1 MFIVW
6 RESVEAL
13 LVIGILHAWLSQQP
27 DNRHALR
34 MLWGG
39 VAAGLG
45 LATLLAWGIL
55 SAGDWLAGPA
65 GEWFQC
71 AMLLVASLL
80 ILQMVGWMHHHG
92 RDLKRSLIDNA
103 AAHLS
108 QGSGIGLL
116 VLAMLAV
123 AREGSET
130 VVFLYGIGHQQQG
143 TDLMGFVIGGVLG
156 FVLALLSY
164 AALRDLKRSLI
175 DNASAHLS
183 QGSGIGLLVLAMLAV
198 AREGSETVVFL
209 YGIGHQQQ
217 GTDLMGFVIGGVLGF
232 VLALLS
238 YAALQAGSRLFSWK
252 RFFKVSEAL
261 LLLLG
266 AALLMA
272 GLDRFSGQLMGMDIP
287 EVFYGLFGD
296 PLWDTSALLD
306 DGGTLGSTVA
316 GLTGYRAM
324 PSLAAVV
331 LMGLYW
337 LAVWAWLRAK
347 PEARLEARVA

>member
-1 MFIVW
+1 MGQSMFIVW

-103 AAHLS
+103 
-108 QGSGIGLL
+108 
-116 VLAMLAV
+116 
-123 AREGSET
+123 
-130 VVFLYGIGHQQQG
+130 
-143 TDLMGFVIGGVLG
+143 
-156 FVLALLSY
+156 
-164 AALRDLKRSLI
+164 
-175 DNASAHLS
+175 SAHLS

-217 GTDLMGFVIGGVLGF
+217 GTDLNGFAIGGVLGF

-287 EVFYGLFGD
+287 EVFYSLFGD

>member
-1 MFIVW
+1 MGQSMFIVW

-27 DNRHALR
+27 NNRHALR

-39 VAAGLG
+39 VVAGLG
-45 LATLLAWGIL
+45 LASLLGWGIL

-71 AMLLVASLL
+71 AMLVVAALL

-92 RDLKRSLIDNA
+92 RDLKRNLVDRA
-103 AAHLS
+103 ATSLS
-108 QGSGIGLL
+108 QGSGVGLL

-143 TDLMGFVIGGVLG
+143 ADLTGFI
-156 FVLALLSY
+156 
-164 AALRDLKRSLI
+164 
-175 DNASAHLS
+175 
-183 QGSGIGLLVLAMLAV
+183 
-198 AREGSETVVFL
+198 
-209 YGIGHQQQ
+209 
-217 GTDLMGFVIGGVLGF
+217 IGGVLGF

-238 YAALQAGSRLFSWK
+238 YAALQAGSHLFSWK
-252 RFFKVSEAL
+252 RFFAVSEAL

-272 GLDRFSGQLMGMDIP
+272 GLDRFSGQLMGMDLP
-287 EVFYGLFGD
+287 DVLYTLFGD

-306 DGGTLGSTVA
+306 DGTILGSTIA

-331 LMGLYW
+331 LLGLYW
-337 LAVWAWLRAK
+337 LTVWLWLRPR
-347 PEARLEARVA
+347 PEARLEAQTA

>member
-1 MFIVW
+1 MGQSMFIVW

-45 LATLLAWGIL
+45 LASLLAWGIL

-71 AMLLVASLL
+71 AMLVIAALL

-92 RDLKRSLIDNA
+92 RDLKRNLVNSA
-103 AAHLS
+103 ATRLS

-130 VVFLYGIGHQQQG
+130 VVFLYGIGQQQQG
-143 TDLMGFVIGGVLG
+143 ADLTGFVIGGVLG
-156 FVLALLSY
+156 FALAL
-164 AALRDLKRSLI
+164 I
-175 DNASAHLS
+175 
-183 QGSGIGLLVLAMLAV
+183 
-198 AREGSETVVFL
+198 
-209 YGIGHQQQ
+209 
-217 GTDLMGFVIGGVLGF
+217 
-232 VLALLS
+232 S
-238 YAALQAGSRLFSWK
+238 YAALQAGSRLFSWR

-272 GLDRFSGQLMGMDIP
+272 GLDRFSGQLMGMELPDALYT
-287 EVFYGLFGD
+287 VFGD
-296 PLWDTSALLD
+296 PVWDTSALLD
-306 DGGTLGSTVA
+306 DGTTMGSTLA

-324 PSLAAVV
+324 PSLAAV
-331 LMGLYW
+331 LLTGLYW
-337 LAVWAWLRAK
+337 LAVWAWLRPK
-347 PEARLEARVA
+347 PEARLQAHTA

>member
-1 MFIVW
+1 MGQSMFIVW

-27 DNRHALR
+27 GNRHALR
-34 MLWGG
+34 MLWAG
-39 VAAGLG
+39 VGAGLG

-71 AMLLVASLL
+71 AMLLVASVL

-92 RDLKRSLIDNA
+92 RDLKRNLIDSA
-103 AAHLS
+103 STQLS
-108 QGSGIGLL
+108 QGNGVGLL

-143 TDLMGFVIGGVLG
+143 MDLTSFVIGGLLG
-156 FVLALLSY
+156 F
-164 AALRDLKRSLI
+164 
-175 DNASAHLS
+175 
-183 QGSGIGLLVLAMLAV
+183 G
-198 AREGSETVVFL
+198 
-209 YGIGHQQQ
+209 
-217 GTDLMGFVIGGVLGF
+217 
-232 VLALLS
+232 LALLS
-238 YAALQAGSRLFSWK
+238 YAALQAGSWFFSWK
-252 RFFKVSEAL
+252 RFFKISEAL

-272 GLDRFSGQLMGMDIP
+272 GLDRFSGQLMGMDVP
-287 EVFYGLFGD
+287 ELFYTAFGD

-306 DGGTLGSTVA
+306 DGGTLGSTIA

-324 PSLAAVV
+324 PSLAAVI
-331 LMGLYW
+331 LMALYW
-337 LAVWAWLRAK
+337 LAVWAWLRPKA
-347 PEARLEARVA
+347 EARLEAHPA

>member
-1 MFIVW
+1 MGQSMFIVW

-27 DNRHALR
+27 NNRHALR

-39 VAAGLG
+39 VVAGLG
-45 LATLLAWGIL
+45 LASLLGWGIL

-71 AMLLVASLL
+71 AMLVVAALL

-92 RDLKRSLIDNA
+92 RDLKRNLVDSA
-103 AAHLS
+103 ATSLS
-108 QGSGIGLL
+108 QGSGVGLL

-143 TDLMGFVIGGVLG
+143 ADLTGFIIGGVLG
-156 FVLALLSY
+156 FA
-164 AALRDLKRSLI
+164 
-175 DNASAHLS
+175 
-183 QGSGIGLLVLAMLAV
+183 
-198 AREGSETVVFL
+198 
-209 YGIGHQQQ
+209 
-217 GTDLMGFVIGGVLGF
+217 
-232 VLALLS
+232 LALLS
-238 YAALQAGSRLFSWK
+238 YAALQAGSHLFSWK
-252 RFFKVSEAL
+252 RFFAVSEAL

-272 GLDRFSGQLMGMDIP
+272 GLDRFSGQLMGMDLP
-287 EVFYGLFGD
+287 DVLYTLFGD

-306 DGGTLGSTVA
+306 DGTTLGSTIA

-331 LMGLYW
+331 LLGLYW
-337 LAVWAWLRAK
+337 LTVWLWLRPR
-347 PEARLEARVA
+347 PEARPEIQTA

>member
-1 MFIVW
+1 MGQSMFIVW

-27 DNRHALR
+27 NNRRALC

-39 VAAGLG
+39 VVAGLG
-45 LATLLAWGIL
+45 LASLLGWGIL

-71 AMLLVASLL
+71 AMLVIAALL

-92 RDLKRSLIDNA
+92 RDLKRNLADSA
-103 AAHLS
+103 AAHLG

-130 VVFLYGIGHQQQG
+130 VVFLYGIGHQQNG
-143 TDLMGFVIGGVLG
+143 SDLTSFMIGGVLG
-156 FVLALLSY
+156 FALALLSY
-164 AALRDLKRSLI
+164 A
-175 DNASAHLS
+175 
-183 QGSGIGLLVLAMLAV
+183 V
-198 AREGSETVVFL
+198 
-209 YGIGHQQQ
+209 
-217 GTDLMGFVIGGVLGF
+217 
-232 VLALLS
+232 
-238 YAALQAGSRLFSWK
+238 LQAGSRFFSWK
-252 RFFKVSEAL
+252 RFFNVSETV

-266 AALLMA
+266 GALLMA
-272 GLDRFSGQLMGMDIP
+272 GLDRFSGQLMGMDVP
-287 EVFYGLFGD
+287 ETFYSFFGD

-306 DGGTLGSTVA
+306 DGSTLGSTIA

-337 LAVWAWLRAK
+337 LTVWAWLRPK
-347 PEARLEARVA
+347 PEARLEARPA

>member
-1 MFIVW
+1 MGQSMFIVW

-34 MLWGG
+34 MLWAG

-71 AMLLVASLL
+71 AMLLIASVL

-92 RDLKRSLIDNA
+92 RDLKRNLVDSA
-103 AAHLS
+103 AASLS

-143 TDLMGFVIGGVLG
+143 TDLTSFVIGGLLG
-156 FVLALLSY
+156 FGLALLSY
-164 AALRDLKRSLI
+164 
-175 DNASAHLS
+175 
-183 QGSGIGLLVLAMLAV
+183 
-198 AREGSETVVFL
+198 F
-209 YGIGHQQQ
+209 
-217 GTDLMGFVIGGVLGF
+217 
-232 VLALLS
+232 
-238 YAALQAGSRLFSWK
+238 ALQAGSRVFSWK
-252 RFFKVSEAL
+252 RFFKISEAL

-272 GLDRFSGQLMGMDIP
+272 GLDRFSGQLMGMDVP
-287 EVFYGLFGD
+287 EVLYTVFGD
-296 PLWDTSALLD
+296 PLWDTSAVLD
-306 DGGTLGSTVA
+306 DGGTLGSTIA

-324 PSLAAVV
+324 PSLAAVIV
-331 LMGLYW
+331 MALYW
-337 LAVWAWLRAK
+337 LAVWAWLRPK
-347 PEARLEARVA
+347 SEARLETRTA

>member
-1 MFIVW
+1 MGQSMFIVW

-27 DNRHALR
+27 GNRHALR

-39 VAAGLG
+39 VVAGLG
-45 LATLLAWGIL
+45 LALLLGWGIL

-71 AMLLVASLL
+71 AMLVIAALL

-92 RDLKRSLIDNA
+92 RDLKRNLVDSA
-103 AAHLS
+103 AASLS

-130 VVFLYGIGHQQQG
+130 VVFLYGIGHQQEG
-143 TDLMGFVIGGVLG
+143 ADL
-156 FVLALLSY
+156 
-164 AALRDLKRSLI
+164 
-175 DNASAHLS
+175 
-183 QGSGIGLLVLAMLAV
+183 
-198 AREGSETVVFL
+198 T
-209 YGIGHQQQ
+209 
-217 GTDLMGFVIGGVLGF
+217 GFVIGGVLGF

-238 YAALQAGSRLFSWK
+238 YAALQAGSRFFSWK
-252 RFFKVSEAL
+252 RFFKFSEAL

-287 EVFYGLFGD
+287 DMFYTVFGD
-296 PLWDTSALLD
+296 SLWDTSALLD
-306 DGGTLGSTVA
+306 DGGTLGSTIA

-324 PSLAAVV
+324 PSTAAVAI
-331 LMGLYW
+331 MALYW
-337 LAVWAWLRAK
+337 LAVWRWLRPRAQ
-347 PEARLEARVA
+347 PQLEAQPA

>member
-27 DNRHALR
+27 NNRHALR

-39 VAAGLG
+39 VVAGLG
-45 LATLLAWGIL
+45 LASLLGWGIL

-71 AMLLVASLL
+71 AMLVVAALL

-92 RDLKRSLIDNA
+92 RDLKRNLVDSA
-103 AAHLS
+103 ATSLS
-108 QGSGIGLL
+108 QGSGVGLL

-143 TDLMGFVIGGVLG
+143 ADLTGFIIGGVLG
-156 FVLALLSY
+156 FA
-164 AALRDLKRSLI
+164 
-175 DNASAHLS
+175 
-183 QGSGIGLLVLAMLAV
+183 
-198 AREGSETVVFL
+198 
-209 YGIGHQQQ
+209 
-217 GTDLMGFVIGGVLGF
+217 
-232 VLALLS
+232 LALLS
-238 YAALQAGSRLFSWK
+238 YAALQAGSHLFSWK
-252 RFFKVSEAL
+252 RFFAVSEAL

-266 AALLMA
+266 AALLMV
-272 GLDRFSGQLMGMDIP
+272 GLDRFSGQLMGMDLP
-287 EVFYGLFGD
+287 DVLYTLFGD

-306 DGGTLGSTVA
+306 DGTILGSTIA

-331 LMGLYW
+331 LLGLYW
-337 LAVWAWLRAK
+337 LTVWLWLRPR
-347 PEARLEARVA
+347 PEARLEAQTA

>member
-13 LVIGILHAWLSQQP
+13 LVIGILHAWLTQQP
-27 DNRHALR
+27 NNRHALR

-39 VAAGLG
+39 VVAGLG
-45 LATLLAWGIL
+45 LASLLGWGIL

-71 AMLLVASLL
+71 AMLVVAALL

-92 RDLKRSLIDNA
+92 RDLKRHLVDSA
-103 AAHLS
+103 ATSLS
-108 QGSGIGLL
+108 QGSGVGLL

-143 TDLMGFVIGGVLG
+143 ADLTGFIIGGVLG
-156 FVLALLSY
+156 FA
-164 AALRDLKRSLI
+164 
-175 DNASAHLS
+175 
-183 QGSGIGLLVLAMLAV
+183 
-198 AREGSETVVFL
+198 
-209 YGIGHQQQ
+209 
-217 GTDLMGFVIGGVLGF
+217 
-232 VLALLS
+232 LALLS
-238 YAALQAGSRLFSWK
+238 YAALQAGSHLFSWK
-252 RFFKVSEAL
+252 RFFAVSEAL

-272 GLDRFSGQLMGMDIP
+272 GLDRFSGQLMGMELPD
-287 EVFYGLFGD
+287 VLYTLFGD

-306 DGGTLGSTVA
+306 DGTTLGSTIA

-331 LMGLYW
+331 LLGLYW
-337 LAVWAWLRAK
+337 LTVWLWLRPR
-347 PEARLEARVA
+347 PEARLEAQTA

>member
-1 MFIVW
+1 MGQSMFIVW

-27 DNRHALR
+27 NNRHALR

-39 VAAGLG
+39 VVAGLG
-45 LATLLAWGIL
+45 LASLLGWGIL

-71 AMLLVASLL
+71 AMLVVAALL

-92 RDLKRSLIDNA
+92 RDLKRHLVDSA
-103 AAHLS
+103 ATSLS
-108 QGSGIGLL
+108 QGSGVGLL

-130 VVFLYGIGHQQQG
+130 VVFLYGIGHQQHG
-143 TDLMGFVIGGVLG
+143 ADLTGFIIGGVLG
-156 FVLALLSY
+156 FA
-164 AALRDLKRSLI
+164 
-175 DNASAHLS
+175 
-183 QGSGIGLLVLAMLAV
+183 
-198 AREGSETVVFL
+198 
-209 YGIGHQQQ
+209 
-217 GTDLMGFVIGGVLGF
+217 
-232 VLALLS
+232 LALLS
-238 YAALQAGSRLFSWK
+238 YAALQAGSHLFSWK
-252 RFFKVSEAL
+252 RFFAVSEAL

-272 GLDRFSGQLMGMDIP
+272 GLDRFSGQLMGMDLP
-287 EVFYGLFGD
+287 DVLYTLFGD

-306 DGGTLGSTVA
+306 DGTTLGSTIA

-331 LMGLYW
+331 LLGLYW
-337 LAVWAWLRAK
+337 LTVWLWLRPR
-347 PEARLEARVA
+347 PEARLEAQTA

>member
-1 MFIVW
+1 MGQSMFIVW

-39 VAAGLG
+39 VIAGLG
-45 LATLLAWGIL
+45 LASLLGWGIL

-65 GEWFQC
+65 GEWFQF

-92 RDLKRSLIDNA
+92 RDLKRNLIDNA
-103 AAHLS
+103 AAQLS

-143 TDLMGFVIGGVLG
+143 SDL
-156 FVLALLSY
+156 
-164 AALRDLKRSLI
+164 
-175 DNASAHLS
+175 
-183 QGSGIGLLVLAMLAV
+183 
-198 AREGSETVVFL
+198 T
-209 YGIGHQQQ
+209 
-217 GTDLMGFVIGGVLGF
+217 GFVIGGVLGF

-238 YAALQAGSRLFSWK
+238 YAALQAGSRFFSWK

-272 GLDRFSGQLMGMDIP
+272 GLDRFSGQLMGMDVP
-287 EVFYGLFGD
+287 EIFYSVFGD

-306 DGGTLGSTVA
+306 DGGTLGSTIA

-324 PSLAAVV
+324 PSTAAVAI
-331 LMGLYW
+331 MALYW
-337 LAVWAWLRAK
+337 LAVWLWLK
-347 PEARLEARVA
+347 PPRQSQLEAQPA

>member
-1 MFIVW
+1 MGQSMFIVW

-27 DNRHALR
+27 ANRHALR
-34 MLWGG
+34 MLWSG
-39 VAAGLG
+39 VVAGLG
-45 LATLLAWGIL
+45 LASLLAWGIL

-71 AMLLVASLL
+71 AMLMIAALL

-92 RDLKRSLIDNA
+92 RDLKRNLVDSA
-103 AAHLS
+103 AASLS
-108 QGSGIGLL
+108 QGSGVGLL

-143 TDLMGFVIGGVLG
+143 ADLIGFVIGGVLG

-164 AALRDLKRSLI
+164 
-175 DNASAHLS
+175 
-183 QGSGIGLLVLAMLAV
+183 
-198 AREGSETVVFL
+198 T
-209 YGIGHQQQ
+209 
-217 GTDLMGFVIGGVLGF
+217 
-232 VLALLS
+232 
-238 YAALQAGSRLFSWK
+238 ALQAGSRLFSWK
-252 RFFKVSEAL
+252 RFFEVSEAL

-272 GLDRFSGQLMGMDIP
+272 GLDRFSGQLMGMEVP
-287 EVFYGLFGD
+287 EVFYTIFGD
-296 PLWDTSALLD
+296 PLWDTSTLLD
-306 DGGTLGSTVA
+306 DGGTLGSTIA

-324 PSLAAVV
+324 PSLAAVI
-331 LMGLYW
+331 LMALYW
-337 LAVWAWLRAK
+337 LAVWGWLR
-347 PEARLEARVA
+347 PEPGARLEARTV

>member
-1 MFIVW
+1 MGQSMFIVW

-39 VAAGLG
+39 VGAGVG
-45 LATLLAWGIL
+45 LASLLAWGIL
-55 SAGDWLAGPA
+55 SAGDWLAGPT

-71 AMLLVASLL
+71 AMLLIAALL

-92 RDLKRSLIDNA
+92 RNLKRNLVDSA
-103 AAHLS
+103 AASLS

-130 VVFLYGIGHQQQG
+130 VVFLYGIGHQQEG
-143 TDLMGFVIGGVLG
+143 ADLTGFVV
-156 FVLALLSY
+156 
-164 AALRDLKRSLI
+164 
-175 DNASAHLS
+175 
-183 QGSGIGLLVLAMLAV
+183 
-198 AREGSETVVFL
+198 
-209 YGIGHQQQ
+209 
-217 GTDLMGFVIGGVLGF
+217 GGVLGF

-238 YAALQAGSRLFSWK
+238 YAALQAGSRFFSWK

-272 GLDRFSGQLMGMDIP
+272 GLDRFSGQLMGMEVP
-287 EVFYGLFGD
+287 EVLYTVFGD
-296 PLWDTSALLD
+296 PLWDTSDLLS
-306 DGGTLGSTVA
+306 DGGALGSTIA

-324 PSLAAVV
+324 PSLAAVAI
-331 LMGLYW
+331 MALYW
-337 LAVWAWLRAK
+337 LAVWAWLRPR
-347 PEARLEARVA
+347 PEARLEARPA

>member
-1 MFIVW
+1 MGQSMFIVW

-27 DNRHALR
+27 GNRQALR

-39 VAAGLG
+39 VVAGLG
-45 LATLLAWGIL
+45 LASLLAWGIL

-71 AMLLVASLL
+71 AMLLAAALL

-92 RDLKRSLIDNA
+92 RDLKRNLVDSA
-103 AAHLS
+103 ASHLS
-108 QGSGIGLL
+108 QGSGVGLL

-130 VVFLYGIGHQQQG
+130 VVFLYGIGHQKDG
-143 TDLMGFVIGGVLG
+143 ADLTGFVV
-156 FVLALLSY
+156 
-164 AALRDLKRSLI
+164 
-175 DNASAHLS
+175 
-183 QGSGIGLLVLAMLAV
+183 
-198 AREGSETVVFL
+198 
-209 YGIGHQQQ
+209 
-217 GTDLMGFVIGGVLGF
+217 GGVLGF

-252 RFFKVSEAL
+252 HFFKVSEVL

-266 AALLMA
+266 AALLMG
-272 GLDRFSGQLMGMDIP
+272 GLDRFSGQLMGMEVP
-287 EVFYGLFGD
+287 EMLYTVFGD

-306 DGGTLGSTVA
+306 DGGTLGSTIA

-324 PSLAAVV
+324 PSLAAVI

-337 LAVWAWLRAK
+337 LAVWAWLRPK
-347 PEARLEARVA
+347 SEASLEASPA

>member
-1 MFIVW
+1 MGQSMFIVW

-39 VAAGLG
+39 VVAGLG
-45 LATLLAWGIL
+45 LASLLGWGIL
-55 SAGDWLAGPA
+55 SASDWLAGPA

-92 RDLKRSLIDNA
+92 RDLKRNLIDNA
-103 AAHLS
+103 AAQLS
-108 QGSGIGLL
+108 QGSGVGLL

-143 TDLMGFVIGGVLG
+143 SDLTGFVIGGVLG
-156 FVLALLSY
+156 FVLALASY
-164 AALRDLKRSLI
+164 
-175 DNASAHLS
+175 
-183 QGSGIGLLVLAMLAV
+183 
-198 AREGSETVVFL
+198 F
-209 YGIGHQQQ
+209 
-217 GTDLMGFVIGGVLGF
+217 
-232 VLALLS
+232 
-238 YAALQAGSRLFSWK
+238 ALQAGSRLFSWK
-252 RFFKVSEAL
+252 RFFAVSEAL

-272 GLDRFSGQLMGMDIP
+272 GLDRLSGQLMGMDVP
-287 EVFYGLFGD
+287 EFFYTFFGD

-306 DGGTLGSTVA
+306 DGGTLGSTIA

-324 PSLAAVV
+324 PSTAAVG
-331 LMGLYW
+331 LTALYW
-337 LAVWAWLRAK
+337 LAVWLWLRPRAQ
-347 PEARLEARVA
+347 PRLEAQPA

>member
-1 MFIVW
+1 MGQSMFIVW

-27 DNRHALR
+27 GNRHALR
-34 MLWGG
+34 MLWSG
-39 VAAGLG
+39 VVAGLG
-45 LATLLAWGIL
+45 LASLLGWGIL

-71 AMLLVASLL
+71 AMLVIAALL

-92 RDLKRSLIDNA
+92 RDLKRNLVNSA
-103 AAHLS
+103 AASLS

-143 TDLMGFVIGGVLG
+143 ADLTGFVIGGVLG

-164 AALRDLKRSLI
+164 A
-175 DNASAHLS
+175 
-183 QGSGIGLLVLAMLAV
+183 
-198 AREGSETVVFL
+198 T
-209 YGIGHQQQ
+209 
-217 GTDLMGFVIGGVLGF
+217 
-232 VLALLS
+232 
-238 YAALQAGSRLFSWK
+238 LQAGSRFISWK

-287 EVFYGLFGD
+287 EIFYTAFGD
-296 PLWDTSALLD
+296 PLWDTSSLLD
-306 DGGTLGSTVA
+306 DGGTLGSTIA

-324 PSLAAVV
+324 PSTAAVAI
-331 LMGLYW
+331 MAMYW
-337 LAVWAWLRAK
+337 LAVWLWLR
-347 PEARLEARVA
+347 PRMQPQLEAQPA

>member
-1 MFIVW
+1 MGQSMFIVW

-27 DNRHALR
+27 GNRHALR
-34 MLWGG
+34 MLWAG
-39 VAAGLG
+39 VGAGLG

-71 AMLLVASLL
+71 AMLLVASVL

-92 RDLKRSLIDNA
+92 RDLKRNLIDSA
-103 AAHLS
+103 STQLS
-108 QGSGIGLL
+108 QGNGVGLL

-143 TDLMGFVIGGVLG
+143 MDLTSFVIGGLLG
-156 FVLALLSY
+156 F
-164 AALRDLKRSLI
+164 
-175 DNASAHLS
+175 
-183 QGSGIGLLVLAMLAV
+183 G
-198 AREGSETVVFL
+198 
-209 YGIGHQQQ
+209 
-217 GTDLMGFVIGGVLGF
+217 
-232 VLALLS
+232 LALLS
-238 YAALQAGSRLFSWK
+238 YAALQAGSRFFSWK
-252 RFFKVSEAL
+252 RFFKISEAL

-272 GLDRFSGQLMGMDIP
+272 GLDRFSGQLMGMDVP
-287 EVFYGLFGD
+287 ELFYTAFGD
-296 PLWDTSALLD
+296 PLWDTSVLLD
-306 DGGTLGSTVA
+306 DGGTLGSTIA

-324 PSLAAVV
+324 PSLAAVI
-331 LMGLYW
+331 LMALYW
-337 LAVWAWLRAK
+337 LAVWAWLRPKA
-347 PEARLEARVA
+347 EARLEAHPA

>member
-1 MFIVW
+1 MGQSMFIVW

-27 DNRHALR
+27 NNRHALR

-39 VAAGLG
+39 VVAGLG
-45 LATLLAWGIL
+45 LASLLGWGIL

-71 AMLLVASLL
+71 AMLVVAALL

-92 RDLKRSLIDNA
+92 RDLKRHLVDSA
-103 AAHLS
+103 ATSLS
-108 QGSGIGLL
+108 QGSGVGML

-143 TDLMGFVIGGVLG
+143 ADLTGFIIGGVLG
-156 FVLALLSY
+156 FA
-164 AALRDLKRSLI
+164 
-175 DNASAHLS
+175 
-183 QGSGIGLLVLAMLAV
+183 
-198 AREGSETVVFL
+198 
-209 YGIGHQQQ
+209 
-217 GTDLMGFVIGGVLGF
+217 
-232 VLALLS
+232 LALLS
-238 YAALQAGSRLFSWK
+238 YAALQAGSHLFSWK
-252 RFFKVSEAL
+252 RFFAVSEAL

-272 GLDRFSGQLMGMDIP
+272 GLDRFSGQLMGMDLP
-287 EVFYGLFGD
+287 DVLYTLFGD

-306 DGGTLGSTVA
+306 DGTTLGSTIA

-331 LMGLYW
+331 LLGLYW
-337 LAVWAWLRAK
+337 LTVWLWLRPR
-347 PEARLEARVA
+347 PEARLEAQTA

>member
-1 MFIVW
+1 MGQSMFIVW

-27 DNRHALR
+27 GNRHALR
-34 MLWGG
+34 MLWAG
-39 VAAGLG
+39 VGAGLG

-71 AMLLVASLL
+71 AMLLVASVL

-92 RDLKRSLIDNA
+92 RDLKRNLIDSA
-103 AAHLS
+103 STQLS
-108 QGSGIGLL
+108 QGNGVGLL

-143 TDLMGFVIGGVLG
+143 MDLTSFVIGGLLG
-156 FVLALLSY
+156 F
-164 AALRDLKRSLI
+164 
-175 DNASAHLS
+175 
-183 QGSGIGLLVLAMLAV
+183 G
-198 AREGSETVVFL
+198 
-209 YGIGHQQQ
+209 
-217 GTDLMGFVIGGVLGF
+217 
-232 VLALLS
+232 LALLS
-238 YAALQAGSRLFSWK
+238 YAALQAGSRFFSWK
-252 RFFKVSEAL
+252 RFFKISEAL

-272 GLDRFSGQLMGMDIP
+272 GLDRFSGQLMGMDVP
-287 EVFYGLFGD
+287 ELFYTAFGD

-306 DGGTLGSTVA
+306 DGGTLGSTIA

-324 PSLAAVV
+324 PSLAAVI
-331 LMGLYW
+331 LMALYW
-337 LAVWAWLRAK
+337 LAVWAWLRPKA
-347 PEARLEARVA
+347 EARLEAHPA

>member
-1 MFIVW
+1 MGQSMFIVW

-27 DNRHALR
+27 NNRHALR

-39 VAAGLG
+39 VVAGLG
-45 LATLLAWGIL
+45 LASLLGWGIL

-71 AMLLVASLL
+71 AMLVVAALL

-92 RDLKRSLIDNA
+92 RDLKRNLVDSA
-103 AAHLS
+103 ATSLS
-108 QGSGIGLL
+108 QGSGVGLL

-143 TDLMGFVIGGVLG
+143 ADLTGFIIGGVLG
-156 FVLALLSY
+156 FA
-164 AALRDLKRSLI
+164 
-175 DNASAHLS
+175 
-183 QGSGIGLLVLAMLAV
+183 
-198 AREGSETVVFL
+198 
-209 YGIGHQQQ
+209 
-217 GTDLMGFVIGGVLGF
+217 
-232 VLALLS
+232 LALLS
-238 YAALQAGSRLFSWK
+238 YAALQAGSHLFSWK
-252 RFFKVSEAL
+252 RFFAVSEAL

-266 AALLMA
+266 AALLMV
-272 GLDRFSGQLMGMDIP
+272 GLDRFSGQLMGMDLP
-287 EVFYGLFGD
+287 DVLYTLFGD

-306 DGGTLGSTVA
+306 DGTILGSTIA

-331 LMGLYW
+331 LLGLYW
-337 LAVWAWLRAK
+337 LTVWLWLRPR
-347 PEARLEARVA
+347 PEARLEAQTA

>member
-1 MFIVW
+1 MGQSMFIVW

-55 SAGDWLAGPA
+55 RAGDWLAGPA

-71 AMLLVASLL
+71 AMLMAASLL

-92 RDLKRSLIDNA
+92 RDLKRSLI
-103 AAHLS
+103 
-108 QGSGIGLL
+108 
-116 VLAMLAV
+116 
-123 AREGSET
+123 EG
-130 VVFLYGIGHQQQG
+130 
-143 TDLMGFVIGGVLG
+143 
-156 FVLALLSY
+156 
-164 AALRDLKRSLI
+164 
-175 DNASAHLS
+175 ASAHLS

-232 VLALLS
+232 ILALLS

-252 RFFKVSEAL
+252 HFFKVSEAL

-287 EVFYGLFGD
+287 EVFYSVFGD

-337 LAVWAWLRAK
+337 LAVWAWLRPK
-347 PEARLEARVA
+347 PEARLEARTA

>member
-1 MFIVW
+1 MGQSMFIVW

-27 DNRHALR
+27 GNRRALR

-39 VAAGLG
+39 VVAGLG
-45 LATLLAWGIL
+45 LASLLGWGIL

-71 AMLLVASLL
+71 AMLVIAALL

-92 RDLKRSLIDNA
+92 RDLKRNLVDSA
-103 AAHLS
+103 AASLS
-108 QGSGIGLL
+108 QSSGIGLL
-116 VLAMLAV
+116 VLAMVAV

-130 VVFLYGIGHQQQG
+130 VVFLYGIGHQQEG
-143 TDLMGFVIGGVLG
+143 ADL
-156 FVLALLSY
+156 
-164 AALRDLKRSLI
+164 
-175 DNASAHLS
+175 
-183 QGSGIGLLVLAMLAV
+183 
-198 AREGSETVVFL
+198 T
-209 YGIGHQQQ
+209 
-217 GTDLMGFVIGGVLGF
+217 GFVIGGVLGF

-238 YAALQAGSRLFSWK
+238 YAALQAGSRFFSWK

-287 EVFYGLFGD
+287 EIFYRVFGD

-306 DGGTLGSTVA
+306 DGGTLGSTIA

-324 PSLAAVV
+324 PSTAAVA
-331 LMGLYW
+331 MMALYW
-337 LAVWAWLRAK
+337 LAVWLWLRPRAQ
-347 PEARLEARVA
+347 PRLEAQPA

>member
-1 MFIVW
+1 MGQSMFIVW

-27 DNRHALR
+27 GNRQALR

-39 VAAGLG
+39 VVAGLG
-45 LATLLAWGIL
+45 LASLLAWGIL

-71 AMLLVASLL
+71 AMLLAAALL

-92 RDLKRSLIDNA
+92 RDLKRNLVDRA
-103 AAHLS
+103 ASHLS
-108 QGSGIGLL
+108 QGSGVGLL

-130 VVFLYGIGHQQQG
+130 VVFLYGIGHQQDG
-143 TDLMGFVIGGVLG
+143 ADLTSFVIGGVLG
-156 FVLALLSY
+156 FA
-164 AALRDLKRSLI
+164 
-175 DNASAHLS
+175 
-183 QGSGIGLLVLAMLAV
+183 
-198 AREGSETVVFL
+198 
-209 YGIGHQQQ
+209 
-217 GTDLMGFVIGGVLGF
+217 
-232 VLALLS
+232 LALLS

-252 RFFKVSEAL
+252 HFFKVSEAL

-266 AALLMA
+266 AALLMG
-272 GLDRFSGQLMGMDIP
+272 GLDRFSGQLMGMEVP
-287 EVFYGLFGD
+287 EMLYTVFGD

-306 DGGTLGSTVA
+306 DGGTLGSTIA

-324 PSLAAVV
+324 PSLAAVI
-331 LMGLYW
+331 LLGLYW
-337 LAVWAWLRAK
+337 LAVWAWLRPK
-347 PEARLEARVA
+347 TEARLEASPA